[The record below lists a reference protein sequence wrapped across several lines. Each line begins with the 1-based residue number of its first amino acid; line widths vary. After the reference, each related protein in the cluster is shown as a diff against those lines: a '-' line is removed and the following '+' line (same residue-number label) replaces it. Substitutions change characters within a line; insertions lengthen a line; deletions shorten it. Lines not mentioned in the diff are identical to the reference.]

1 MRVCVCVCVREF
13 KEDRECDS
21 AEHGGY
27 ERRSQEEKYEGSLVN
42 SCADFAC
49 LYVHGLACMQS

>member
-1 MRVCVCVCVREF
+1 MCVREF
-13 KEDRECDS
+13 KEGRECDS

-27 ERRSQEEKYEGSLVN
+27 ERRSQKEKYEGGLVN

-49 LYVHGLACMQS
+49 LYVHALACMQS